1 MTRHKHLLRIAT
13 VAVGLLPALALAH
26 PGHGGTSS
34 FVAGAL
40 HPLGGL
46 DHLTGFVV
54 IGILITRLSGRCLWP
69 MTAGLLGLLV
79 AASTADS
86 DGWRYAAGFM
96 MTGAGLIAA
105 VMTATMAASRLPTFV
120 KSYSR

>member
-1 MTRHKHLLRIAT
+1 MTRHKHLVRIAT
-13 VAVGLLPALALAH
+13 VAVGFLPALALAH
-26 PGHGGTSS
+26 PGHGETAS

-46 DHLTGFVV
+46 DHLIGFIV
-54 IGILITRLSGRCLWP
+54 IGILATRLSGRFLWP
-69 MTAGLLGLLV
+69 MTAALLGLLV

-105 VMTATMAASRLPTFV
+105 AMTATKAATRLPAFV
-120 KSYSR
+120 KDYSR